1 MEKVSENHQ
10 NEPNVRDHVNTKLT
24 NSWSDAFSRVN
35 SDRDSH
41 DYSVIDFSAS
51 SSFNVR
57 QKPHTSNCPS
67 ESRTLD
73 KADDNSSPIVSKD
86 HDGDNDSLDAD
97 ERETLLRQYD
107 ESCRMDSG
115 DITLF
120 EAGKGMM
127 IGEIDIGELEEI
139 DLEDGTHDTPAVLA
153 NFEDEA
159 HEIERL
165 ISSGLAI
172 FSSPTSPEL
181 PATSISST
189 SSMDLNLLTKA
200 EKILH
205 YTYERTS
212 FLLKQN
218 QRLAM
223 KRETG
228 PRTLTLR
235 VSRCDSISRQYFA
248 LNRRVC
254 WTLESERDFLLG
266 RIRAWAR
273 ALDAEVADRLE
284 ELDLRCGVSSNM
296 DDDLLKTVWDER
308 IVPFNE
314 RMSELSMKISLLDQ
328 RCNMLIK
335 LIEQQVLLYRFTCF
349 DSDFIH
355 EVAEHIRY
363 SALRSEQRK
372 RTSYLLPL
380 KIIAV
385 MFIVGVS
392 LNFWFVVGL

>member
-10 NEPNVRDHVNTKLT
+10 SESNVRDHVDTKLT
-24 NSWSDAFSRVN
+24 SSWSEAFSRVN

-41 DYSVIDFSAS
+41 DYSVIDINAGC
-51 SSFNVR
+51 SFNVG
-57 QKPHTSNCPS
+57 QKVHTDNFAS
-67 ESRTLD
+67 ESKTLD

-107 ESCRMDSG
+107 ESCHMDSG

-127 IGEIDIGELEEI
+127 ITEIDNAELEEI
-139 DLEDGTHDTPAVLA
+139 DLEDGRHDTPAILA

-172 FSSPTSPEL
+172 FSSPTSPKL
-181 PATSISST
+181 PAPSASST
-189 SSMDLNLLTKA
+189 SSMDENLLGKA

-205 YTYERTS
+205 YTYDRMS
-212 FLLKQN
+212 FLMKQN

-228 PRTLTLR
+228 QRTLTLR

-254 WTLESERDFLLG
+254 WTLESERDFLLA
-266 RIRAWAR
+266 RIRAWVR
-273 ALDAEVADRLE
+273 ALDVEVADRLE

-296 DDDLLKTVWDER
+296 DEDFLKSVWDKR

-335 LIEQQVLLYRFTCF
+335 LMEQQVLLYRFTCF
-349 DSDFIH
+349 DTDFIH
-355 EVAEHIRY
+355 DVMQHIRY
-363 SALRSEQRK
+363 SAIRSEQRQQ
-372 RTSYLLPL
+372 TSYLLPL

-392 LNFWFVVGL
+392 LNFWFVVGM